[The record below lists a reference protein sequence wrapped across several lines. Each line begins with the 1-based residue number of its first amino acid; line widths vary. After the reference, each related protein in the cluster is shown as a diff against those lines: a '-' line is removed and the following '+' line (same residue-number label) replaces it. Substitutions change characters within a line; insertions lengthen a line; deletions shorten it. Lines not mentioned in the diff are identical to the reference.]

1 MADYYTHAI
10 VDAMK
15 KRGWKL
21 HLDRCGIGY
30 HARFEVGKWPY
41 PGSGSGV
48 GVGRT
53 QAEAIR
59 NAALDALLRLD
70 GMTTPEIVAYEKTL
84 KKGGRG

>member
-15 KRGWKL
+15 KRGWKPY
-21 HLDRCGIGY
+21 LDRCGIGH
-30 HARFEVGKWPY
+30 HARFELGTWPY
-41 PGSGSGV
+41 PGSKTGV

-59 NAALDALLRLD
+59 NAAFDALLDLD
-70 GMTTPEIVAYEKTL
+70 GMNPPEIVAYEKTL

>member
-15 KRGWKL
+15 KRGWKPY
-21 HLDRCGIGY
+21 LDRCGIGH
-30 HARFEVGKWPY
+30 HARFELGTWPY
-41 PGSGSGV
+41 PGSKTGV

-59 NAALDALLRLD
+59 NATLNALLDLVL
-70 GMTTPEIVAYEKTL
+70 TTPEIIAYVKTM
-84 KKGGRG
+84 KKGGRR